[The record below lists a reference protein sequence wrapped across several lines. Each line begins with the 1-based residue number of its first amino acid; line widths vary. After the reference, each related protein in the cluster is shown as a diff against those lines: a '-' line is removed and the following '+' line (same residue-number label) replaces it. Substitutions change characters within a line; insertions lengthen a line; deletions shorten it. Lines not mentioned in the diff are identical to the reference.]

1 MFSSSYEVEREWS
14 LDRFANRLPENP
26 GSNES
31 FTLGCFVEENLV
43 ASLTFFRYD
52 GPKLMHT
59 GGIVAVH
66 VVAEEQGKGY
76 GRAIVAEA
84 LERAQQVPGLS
95 LIHLTATTTNE
106 RAISLYK
113 SFGFEIYG
121 TSPRAMLV
129 DGHYIDEHLMI
140 LKLS

>member
-14 LDRFANRLPENP
+14 LDRFANRLPKNP

-31 FTLGCFVEENLV
+31 FTLGCFVEGDLV

-66 VVAEEQGKGY
+66 VVAEQQGQGY
-76 GRAIVAEA
+76 GRAIVADA
-84 LERAQQVPGLS
+84 LERARQVPGLS

-129 DGHYIDEHLMI
+129 DGQYIDEHLML
-140 LKLS
+140 LKLA

>member
-1 MFSSSYEVEREWS
+1 MFSSSYEVEREWP
-14 LDRFANRLPENP
+14 LDKFANRLPKNP

-31 FTLGCFVEENLV
+31 FTLGCFVEGNLV

-59 GGIVAVH
+59 GRMVAVH
-66 VVAEEQGKGY
+66 VASEQQGKGY
-76 GRAIVAEA
+76 GRAIVADA
-84 LERAQQVPGLS
+84 LERARQVPGLS

-129 DGHYIDEHLMI
+129 DGHYIDEHLMM
-140 LKLS
+140 LKLT